1 MDRESYSIDD
11 ILSEV
16 KRRRA
21 EEENKNS
28 NNEPVFDDRAKEEAI
43 NSAIKKGREQA
54 EKKADAE
61 VEPETEKEPEKIEQ
75 KVEPKQETAHG
86 RGLIDKGL
94 EEDLGLVFDDFDETN
109 EENEIAEETEETK
122 IVEEENEI
130 AVETDEVVDKAE
142 ETQAV
147 DEAVFENEVVEETE
161 ETAEETTE
169 EIEAFDE
176 AQENDDDGAVDLM
189 SYAEETQ
196 AEDEVA
202 DEEIADA
209 PIKEEEKEPEQPVF
223 ENVLSFEASDAYSRA
238 HSDEQEDNVRDRK
251 RKEKKDKAE
260 KKKAKKRF
268 LRNVLLIILVMTL
281 GAAIFG
287 GLYIQNALDRVSDS
301 ETQQEDAWSGMSELK
316 ESFPLITETEASEL
330 TSLQDMIKTWYYN
343 GEPCSS
349 THVLNVLLIGEDTRG
364 SDILE
369 NDTRADSAIIASINI
384 DTQEITLTSIL
395 RDAYAYWENTEG
407 DESSGVFE
415 KINGAMSIGDVHT
428 YIRAVEKLYKINIDN
443 YVIVN
448 FDSFEKIVD
457 QIGGVT
463 LELTSAE
470 INEIN
475 NHQKRYGDVYI
486 EQTFDGGSG
495 EIQLNGEQALAYCRI
510 RQLDSDNARADRQKT
525 CLKKIFEKVKDGSK
539 VTLLKVVNSMIPY
552 VKTGFSTNEIV
563 SIAKYALSQGWLTYD
578 VNMTSV
584 PYNRINEDGMGGT
597 YYGAWVWRPDYPA
610 DSYYLQTLIY
620 GKSSIT
626 LAQERVDVIG
636 CRDYG
641 FYSETLTPCYAT
653 IHNDAYGEVT
663 TYEFQNKEPD
673 PTSST
678 E

>member
-28 NNEPVFDDRAKEEAI
+28 NPKPVFDDRAKEEAI
-43 NSAIKKGREQA
+43 NSAIIKGREQA
-54 EKKADAE
+54 EAKADAE
-61 VEPETEKEPEKIEQ
+61 KEPEIEKAPE
-75 KVEPKQETAHG
+75 KVEPKNEPKQETAVG
-86 RGLIDKGL
+86 KGLIDKGL
-94 EEDLGLVFDDFDETN
+94 EDDLGLVFTAFDETD
-109 EENEIAEETEETK
+109 EENEVAEEEEAE
-122 IVEEENEI
+122 IVEEETEF
-130 AVETDEVVDKAE
+130 VDETDEKTE
-142 ETQAV
+142 I
-147 DEAVFENEVVEETE
+147 VEETE
-161 ETAEETTE
+161 EIETVENTAEETDAVDETE
-169 EIEAFDE
+169 ES
-176 AQENDDDGAVDLM
+176 DDDGAVDLM
-189 SYAEETQ
+189 SYAEDTQ
-196 AEDEVA
+196 TEDEAV
-202 DEEIADA
+202 DEQISDV
-209 PIKEEEKEPEQPVF
+209 PSEEEKESEQPVF
-223 ENVLSFEASDAYSRA
+223 ENVLSFEASDAYSMA
-238 HSDEQEDNVRDRK
+238 HSDEQEDNVRERK

-316 ESFPLITETEASEL
+316 ENFPQITETEASEL

-364 SDILE
+364 ADILE

-384 DTQEITLTSIL
+384 DTQEITLTSVL

-428 YIRAVEKLYKINIDN
+428 YIRTVEKLYKINIDN

-457 QIGGVT
+457 EIGGVT

-475 NHQKRYGDVYI
+475 NHQKRYGNIYI
-486 EQTFDGGSG
+486 EKTFDGNSG

-584 PYNRINEDGMGGT
+584 PYNRINEDGMGGI

-663 TYEFQNKEPD
+663 TYEFQNKETD
-673 PTSST
+673 PTSTT